1 MIKKG
6 WIIGFTAVILLASAV
21 CTPVWGA
28 ADFTYTKAALTAMFP
43 DQASVMD
50 ALTKEK
56 EAILSGEQA
65 PGGVPNGNFETGSDN
80 TEIGN
85 ADWGAVALLTYWYHH
100 SGQTDARV
108 APAANRGL
116 SFAIANR
123 DWTTDPADTSALR
136 QLGKGEHW
144 AAYSLT
150 NGNPAGGSASFPTTA
165 WALVFK
171 AMILQAD
178 GITGDHLFTQAQKD
192 ILKEQAYSHWR
203 WLSRVVK
210 YNPQG
215 TPNQVMGMIYGGY
228 LLGSLYNDTNLMNE
242 AIAYYNTG
250 FPGSNLDN
258 AQASKCANPAYVP
271 GHGYRECEIGTLQGY
286 KVFFEQGGFETHYS
300 GFQLS
305 FMAALLS
312 LMGSSPDANVQ
323 ADALSQAQYMNYRL
337 SASGTMHGGTRHN
350 EISGSITDAAVVLG
364 YNYYSAA
371 LGADMGRVRL
381 NSGAISTA
389 GSNSQIYG
397 HRAMG
402 TIMLHQ
408 YFSPWSTAQPIVNN
422 NVGLRR
428 GNVSIYFDRSLNQP
442 QEISVNGTSFTENII
457 YNSKK
462 AEGFYY
468 KDSNGVWNAVDVTP
482 NNYYNSTDNY
492 TLRTVTGT
500 DTNSNASIKTRYLT
514 DGTSLYHITM
524 IKFNSPVTLKSSN
537 VMIGL
542 PNFSNT
548 QRIVNI
554 YDGNNISSV
563 LDLSSAAAST
573 LTSSVLKIG
582 NASNYR
588 DNVFIQGWP
597 QLKADNNVGSGVEWM
612 SGTNYNQTLEKLIGS
627 NIWWDVK
634 SGKSNIQS
642 TDDIRVNV
650 IDSSSGVSFDAGDVI
665 CAVAKFMPQTAS
677 SGTLYEAFAVTPV
690 YTDASKNTVSKVVI
704 DDAGMSLSVTYN
716 TAVFL
721 DKASGQ
727 QIAY

>member
-1 MIKKG
+1 MHKKS
-6 WIIGFTAVILLASAV
+6 WIVSLIAVVLFSLGINVPA
-21 CTPVWGA
+21 WA
-28 ADFTYTKAALTAMFP
+28 ATDFTYTKATLNSMFP

-50 ALTKEK
+50 ALTREK

-65 PGGVPNGNFETGSDN
+65 PVGVPNGNFETGSDN

-85 ADWGAVALLTYWYHH
+85 ADWGAVALLAYWYHN

-108 APAANRGL
+108 APAANRGIN
-116 SFAIANR
+116 FAIANR

-136 QLGKGEHW
+136 QTGKGEHW
-144 AAYSLT
+144 AAYSLN
-150 NGNPAGGSASFPTTA
+150 NGNPVGGSASFPTTA

-178 GITGDHLFTQAQKD
+178 GVSGNHLFTQAQKD
-192 ILKEQAYSHWR
+192 TLKTQAYSHWR

-242 AIAYYNTG
+242 ALAYYNTG
-250 FPGSNLDN
+250 VTGSNLDN
-258 AQASKCANPAYVP
+258 VQAANCANPSYVP
-271 GHGYRECEIGTLQGY
+271 GHGYRECEIGSIQGFN
-286 KVFFEQGGFETHYS
+286 VFFEQGGFETHYS

-305 FMAALLS
+305 FMAALLG
-312 LMGSSPDANVQ
+312 LMGSSPNANVQ

-371 LGADMGRVRL
+371 LGSDLGRVRL
-381 NSGAISTA
+381 NSGTISTA

-408 YFSPWSTAQPIVNN
+408 YFSPWVNTQPIVNN
-422 NVGLRR
+422 NVALRR
-428 GNVSIYFDRSLNQP
+428 GNVSIYFDKNNNQP
-442 QEISVNGTSFTENII
+442 QEISVNGTSFTENMIN
-457 YNSKK
+457 NSIK
-462 AEGFYY
+462 AESFYY
-468 KDSNGVWNAVDVTP
+468 KDANNVWNSASATP
-482 NNYYNSTDNY
+482 NNYYNNTNNY
-492 TLRTVTGT
+492 TMRSITGT
-500 DTNSNASIKTRYLT
+500 DTNSNASIKTRYIT
-514 DGTSLYHITM
+514 NGTSLYHITM
-524 IKFNSPVTLKSSN
+524 VKFNSPITLKSSN

-554 YDGNNISSV
+554 FDGNNLSNV
-563 LDLSSAAAST
+563 LDLSSPTAST
-573 LTSSVLKIG
+573 LTSNILKIG
-582 NASNYR
+582 NVSNYG

-612 SGTNYNQTLEKLIGS
+612 SSTNYTQTLEKLIGS
-627 NIWWDVK
+627 NIWWEIK
-634 SGKSNIQS
+634 SGKSNIQY
-642 TDDIRVNV
+642 TDDLRVNV
-650 IDSSSGVSFDAGDVI
+650 IDSSSGVSFAAGDII
-665 CAVAKFMPQTAS
+665 CAVAKFTPQTAA
-677 SGTLYEAFAVTPV
+677 SGNQYEAFTVTPTYV
-690 YTDASKNTVSKVVI
+690 DSSKNTVSKVVI
-704 DDAGMSLSVTYN
+704 DDAGMNLSITYN
-716 TAVFL
+716 TAIFQ

-727 QIAY
+727 QITY